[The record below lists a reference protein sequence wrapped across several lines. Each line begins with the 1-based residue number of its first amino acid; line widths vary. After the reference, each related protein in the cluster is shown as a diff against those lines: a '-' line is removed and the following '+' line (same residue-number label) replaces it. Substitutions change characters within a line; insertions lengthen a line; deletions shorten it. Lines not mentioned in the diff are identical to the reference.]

1 MKDSVTASGLVVV
14 KNEITS
20 TADPKADAKTG
31 LTVVTGPKEEP
42 KQLLGPDGKPVSS
55 TQ

>member
-1 MKDSVTASGLVVV
+1 MKSSVTKSGLVVV
-14 KNEITS
+14 ENDLTS

-31 LTVVTGPKEEP
+31 LTVVTEPKEEP
-42 KQLLGPDGKPVSS
+42 KQLLGPNGKPVSS